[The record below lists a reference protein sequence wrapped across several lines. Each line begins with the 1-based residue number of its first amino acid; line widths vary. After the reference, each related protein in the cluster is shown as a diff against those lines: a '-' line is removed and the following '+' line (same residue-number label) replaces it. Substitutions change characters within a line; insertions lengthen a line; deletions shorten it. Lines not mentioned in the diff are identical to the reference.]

1 MATYIDLDSTYRN
14 FVDYPNPADYVVED
28 KQVRDWIRE
37 PRTVN
42 ALSNRPSNK
51 AIEFMQTVEIEGFTL
66 PYTAFTY
73 TNSVGVVVTSH
84 TADLRRIY
92 LDVHSVRY
100 NDLRMI
106 QTIEDKLNK
115 ARFVLLQDKIQSDS
129 LGNPFLIQFKT
140 QRMNQAMR
148 FSRNEPI
155 KFTVM
160 QENGYTI
167 VISDPGATP
176 DPTKQVWV
184 NLAIKP
190 YYRDAEYSNHG
201 LQLTQF

>member
-1 MATYIDLDSTYRN
+1 MATFIDLDSTYRN

-37 PRTVN
+37 ARQVT
-42 ALSNRPSNK
+42 AFSNRPGNK
-51 AIEFMQTVEIEGFTL
+51 VIEFMQTVEIEGFTL
-66 PYTAFTY
+66 PYTAITY
-73 TNSVGVVVTSH
+73 TNSVGTVITTH
-84 TADLRRIY
+84 TADLQRIY
-92 LDVHSVRY
+92 LDVHTLQY

-106 QTIEDKLNK
+106 QSIDSKLNK
-115 ARFVLLQDKIQSDS
+115 ARFVLLQDKIQTN
-129 LGNPFLIQFKT
+129 LAGNPFLIQFKT
-140 QRMNQAMR
+140 RMNQSMR
-148 FSRNEPI
+148 FPRNEPL

-160 QENGYTI
+160 QENGHTI

-176 DPTKQVWV
+176 DPTKQVWA
-184 NLAIKP
+184 NLVIKP